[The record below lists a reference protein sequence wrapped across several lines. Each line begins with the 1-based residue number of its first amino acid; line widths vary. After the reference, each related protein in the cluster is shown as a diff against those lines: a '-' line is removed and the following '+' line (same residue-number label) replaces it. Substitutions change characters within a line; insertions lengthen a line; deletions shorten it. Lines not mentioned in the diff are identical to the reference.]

1 MSWLGDRLG
10 IHINSIND
18 VTSGRALKEAV
29 HNPLVDA
36 ALMAALPGVG
46 SALTGAIGALP
57 GGSAVTGALQSAGG
71 WAGKL
76 LGSIPGS
83 QTFASGLGKAV
94 NAAGNDV
101 WGAAQK
107 LGLNKAVPRAAD
119 GSIDW
124 GQVAKMGATAIPAI
138 QGYNAAN
145 AANKYAQQRRAAA
158 SDATQSVTDMA
169 RQIFGRVAPGSTT
182 PSTNYLALLAG
193 NKYAPLVQAPPSG
206 G

>member
-1 MSWLGDRLG
+1 MSWVGDRLG
-10 IHINSIND
+10 IHVNSIND
-18 VTSGRALKEAV
+18 ITSGRAIKEAV

-57 GGSAVTGALQSAGG
+57 GGSAVTGALQSAGV
-71 WAGKL
+71 WAGKV

-83 QTFASGLGKAV
+83 QTFASGLGKAA
-94 NAAGNDV
+94 NAAGSDL
-101 WGAAQK
+101 WGAAKK
-107 LGLNKAVPRAAD
+107 LGLNRAVPRAAD

-138 QGYNAAN
+138 QSYKAAN
-145 AANKYAQQRRAAA
+145 AANKYAQQQRDNATAAQGNI
-158 SDATQSVTDMA
+158 SDMA
-169 RQIFGRVAPGSTT
+169 RQIFGRIAPGSTT
-182 PSTNYLALLAG
+182 PSTNYLALLKG
-193 NKYAPLVQAPPSG
+193 NRYAPLVQAPAG